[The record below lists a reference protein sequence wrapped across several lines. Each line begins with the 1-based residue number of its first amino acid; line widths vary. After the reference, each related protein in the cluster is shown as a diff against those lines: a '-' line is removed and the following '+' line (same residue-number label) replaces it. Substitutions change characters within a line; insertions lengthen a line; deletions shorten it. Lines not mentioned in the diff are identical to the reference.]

1 MNLTDAEII
10 LAYNGEFR
18 GLANYYALATGVKKT
33 LHKLEWIWQTSLLK
47 TLANKH
53 KTGVNKIV
61 KRLKTQ
67 EGLKLIVKREQETR
81 YISVF
86 RLKDLRKP
94 VPHNPQLDVQFNGY
108 VWTLS
113 FSEVTKRLNRK
124 RCEYCETTEG
134 PFEVH
139 HVRKLKDVAKGKA
152 LWQRMMVARHRKTL
166 VLCRSCHHQLHA
178 GTLPD
183 KEYLKKNVKGEPCA
197 SKGACTVLRAGD
209 G

>member
-1 MNLTDAEII
+1 
-10 LAYNGEFR
+10 
-18 GLANYYALATGVKKT
+18 
-33 LHKLEWIWQTSLLK
+33 LK

-53 KTGVNKIV
+53 KTSVNKIV

-67 EGLKLIVKREQETR
+67 EGLKLTVKREKETR

-94 VPHNPQLDVQFNGY
+94 APHNSQIDVQLNGY
-108 VWTLS
+108 LWTLS
-113 FSEVTKRLNRK
+113 FSEVIKRLNRK
-124 RCEYCETTEG
+124 QCEYCETTEG

-152 LWQRMMVARHRKTL
+152 FWQRMMAARHRKTL
-166 VLCRSCHHQLHA
+166 VLCRNCHHQLHA

-183 KEYLKKNVKGEPCA
+183 KESLKKYVKGEPCA
-197 SKGACTVLRAGD
+197 SKGARTVLRAGD

>member
-47 TLANKH
+47 TLASKH
-53 KTGVNKIV
+53 KTGVNKV
-61 KRLKTQ
+61 AKQLRTEGGLRLT
-67 EGLKLIVKREQETR
+67 VKREQEIR
-81 YISVF
+81 SISVF

-94 VPHNPQLDVQFNGY
+94 APQNPQLDVPPNGY
-108 VWTLS
+108 IWTLS
-113 FSEVTKRLNRK
+113 YSEVMKRLNRK
-124 RCEYCETTEG
+124 QCEYCETTEG

-152 LWQRMMVARHRKTL
+152 LWQRMMAARHRKTL
-166 VLCRSCHHQLHA
+166 VLCRTCHHQLHA

-183 KEYLKKNVKGEPCA
+183 KESLKKHVKGEPCA
-197 SKGACTVLRAGD
+197 VTSRTHGSEG